1 MDTTIDLKRR
11 QLLRLKEEEKHSNL
25 YSELKGSEF

>member
-1 MDTTIDLKRR
+1 MDTTIDLKRL
-11 QLLRLKEEEKHSNL
+11 QLFRLKEEKHSNL